1 MLHTV
6 YRGRC
11 LRATAAAM
19 AIVICSGCASTI
31 AGNPQPGATPV
42 DIDSLRSGPFISE
55 PETFELKDG
64 YGAPEQVRLIE
75 GRRLLNYL
83 IQPMDIDIDVQELR
97 DAEVFAAQASMPD
110 IQGITDAHKQVV
122 KYNVKFIAGV
132 AASRT
137 NGSLRY
143 PKEVSVAV
151 LQFDSDAESS
161 RAAREFNRISMEAV
175 GRTSLDLPG
184 TPNTYSSVL
193 DGRQI
198 DSWQNHGPYVILVS
212 VKRSVAEYEDTILKV
227 KDALLAQNYA
237 LDSQAPIPLD
247 DVLDRPLDP
256 ENVVR
261 RTMKLSIRDSTLSTD
276 DFGPYRPAGIL
287 HFERNPAAAR
297 KAFEEAGVDIIGQR
311 ASTVYRTRD
320 LAAAFR
326 LQTFLAK
333 AGKDDSPLDPP
344 LGIADAQCV
353 RFDDVDERGNNAMC
367 AVVYGRFVAV
377 VTAKSI
383 GHAQFDSGLQER
395 AAAQYA
401 ILRKC
406 E

>member
-1 MLHTV
+1 MLT
-6 YRGRC
+6 
-11 LRATAAAM
+11 
-19 AIVICSGCASTI
+19 CSGCGATI
-31 AGNPQPGATPV
+31 IGNPQPAATSV
-42 DIDSLRSGPFISE
+42 DIESLRPGPFIAE
-55 PETFELKDG
+55 PEAFELKDG

-83 IQPMDIDIDVQELR
+83 IQPIDIDTDVQKLR
-97 DAEVFAAQASMPD
+97 DTEVFATHLGMPE
-110 IQGITDAHKQVV
+110 IQGISDTHKQVV
-122 KYNVKFIAGV
+122 KYNVHFIAGV

-137 NGSLRY
+137 NGSLRD

-151 LQFDSDAESS
+151 LQFDSNSESS
-161 RAAREFNRISMEAV
+161 RAAEEFNRISMEAI
-175 GRTSLDLPG
+175 GRSSIIVPGASNTHSSALDR
-184 TPNTYSSVL
+184 T
-193 DGRQI
+193 QI
-198 DSWQNHGPYVILVS
+198 DSWQSYGPYVILVS
-212 VKRSVAEYEDTILKV
+212 VKRSAAEFDDTVSKV

-237 LDSQAPIPLD
+237 LDLQAPTPLD

-256 ENVVR
+256 ENIVR
-261 RTMKLSIRDSTLSTD
+261 RTMNHNSRDATVSTD
-276 DFGPYRPAGIL
+276 DFGPYRPSGIL
-287 HFERNPAAAR
+287 HFARNPAAAR
-297 KAFEEAGVDIIGQR
+297 KAFEDAGVDAVGQR

-333 AGKDDSPLDPP
+333 PGKDDRPLDPP

-353 RFDDVDERGNNAMC
+353 RFDEVDERGNNAFC

-377 VTAKSI
+377 VATKSI

-401 ILRKC
+401 ILQKC